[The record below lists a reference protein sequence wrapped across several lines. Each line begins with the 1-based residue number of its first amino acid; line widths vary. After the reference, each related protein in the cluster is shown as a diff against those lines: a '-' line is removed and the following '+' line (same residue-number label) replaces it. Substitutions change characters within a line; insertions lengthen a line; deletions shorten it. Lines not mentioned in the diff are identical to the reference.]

1 MFYKAAVQWRGLVRE
16 KAAFNSSRKQSIA
29 RKGVCVCVLKCVCV
43 LLDGGGG
50 QEAVF
55 QGMEPHCKKFDIK
68 NQWVCN
74 HPRDDLIFDQSELEF
89 FHVADIMTFSSYWR
103 ALISTGSY
111 PALFFLC
118 FYLLSLWD
126 F

>member
-1 MFYKAAVQWRGLVRE
+1 MRE

-29 RKGVCVCVLKCVCV
+29 RKGVCVLKCVRV

-68 NQWVCN
+68 KQWVCN
-74 HPRDDLIFDQSELEF
+74 
-89 FHVADIMTFSSYWR
+89 
-103 ALISTGSY
+103 
-111 PALFFLC
+111 
-118 FYLLSLWD
+118 
-126 F
+126 